1 MSAPSSSNPPPW
13 DANRAREII
22 DAHLGL
28 EGPALPI
35 LHALQ
40 EAFGCVPRE
49 AVPLVAAALNVSRA
63 EMHGI
68 VGFYHD
74 FREAPSGRH
83 VIKVCR
89 AESCQARG
97 GRAIGDRIAELLG
110 LEWYETSA
118 DGRVTLEP
126 VYCLGLCA
134 SGPSAMVNGIPF
146 ARLDKVGAERLVEE
160 VAR

>member
-1 MSAPSSSNPPPW
+1 MASPLPF
-13 DANRAREII
+13 DATRARDII
-22 DAHLGL
+22 EAHRHL

-35 LHALQ
+35 LHAFM
-40 EAFGCVPRE
+40 EAFGHIPRE
-49 AVPLVAAALNVSRA
+49 AVAMIAEALAVSRA
-63 EMHGI
+63 DMHGI
-68 VGFYHD
+68 VTFYAD
-74 FREAPSGRH
+74 FREEPAGRH

-110 LEWYETSA
+110 IDWYGTTA

-134 SGPSAMVNGIPF
+134 SGPSAMVDGVPF

-160 VAR
+160 VGE

>member
-1 MSAPSSSNPPPW
+1 MPAPMAW
-13 DANRAREII
+13 DATRARAII
-22 DAHLGL
+22 DDHLAL

-35 LHALQ
+35 LHAFM
-40 EAFGCVPRE
+40 ETFGRVPRE
-49 AVPLVAAALNVSRA
+49 AVTMIAEALNVSRA

-68 VGFYHD
+68 VTFYAD
-74 FREAPSGRH
+74 FREEAAGTH

-97 GRAIGDRIAELLG
+97 GRAIGDRVAELLG
-110 LEWYETSA
+110 LKWYETSA

-134 SGPSAMVNGIPF
+134 SGPSAMIDGKPF
-146 ARLDKVGAERLVEE
+146 ARLDKIGAERLVEE
-160 VAR
+160 VTA

>member
-1 MSAPSSSNPPPW
+1 MPAPSPW
-13 DANRAREII
+13 DAVRAREII
-22 DAHLGL
+22 DAHRHL

-40 EAFGCVPRE
+40 EAFGHVPGE
-49 AVPLVAAALNVSRA
+49 AVRMTAEALGVSRA

-68 VGFYHD
+68 VTFYQD
-74 FREAPSGRH
+74 FRETPAGRV

-110 LEWYETSA
+110 LKWYETST

-134 SGPSAMVNGIPF
+134 SGPSAMVDGIPF

-160 VAR
+160 IAG

>member
-1 MSAPSSSNPPPW
+1 MSQPAEW
-13 DANRAREII
+13 DADRAREII
-22 DAHLGL
+22 DAHLAL

-40 EAFGCVPRE
+40 ETFGCVPRP
-49 AVPLVAAALNVSRA
+49 AVPMVAEALNVSRA

-68 VGFYHD
+68 VTFYHD
-74 FREAPSGRH
+74 FREEPAGRH
-83 VIKVCR
+83 VVKVCR

-110 LEWYETSA
+110 LDWYKTSA

-134 SGPSAMVNGIPF
+134 SGPSAMVDGVPF
-146 ARLDKVGAERLVEE
+146 ARLDKVGAEAIVAE
-160 VAR
+160 VTR

>member
-1 MSAPSSSNPPPW
+1 MSGSNTPIAW
-13 DANRAREII
+13 DEARAREII
-22 DAHLGL
+22 EAHLGL

-35 LHALQ
+35 LHAMQ

-49 AVPLVAAALNVSRA
+49 AVPMVAAALNVSRA

-68 VGFYHD
+68 VTFYHD
-74 FREAPSGRH
+74 FREAPAGRH
-83 VIKVCR
+83 VVKVCR

-110 LEWYETSA
+110 LQWYETSA

-134 SGPSAMVNGIPF
+134 SGPSAMVDGIPF